1 MLRGVFCGFL
11 FFCLTFVEVKS
22 QDVLPALL
30 TTYQT
35 KNPKAIEARLSTFI
49 SSLREK
55 QSNRSEEEF
64 LRIVF
69 NESHR
74 KFFKTYK
81 PYTQFPEVFEK
92 GRYDCLSATSLLAVI
107 LEEFGY
113 NFHLI
118 ETNYHIF
125 ISVQTETGPVL
136 LESTDRV
143 NGFVT
148 NPEQI
153 QERISTYK
161 QNQLQASNSGSIHYQ
176 FDLNLY
182 NVIQPG
188 QLSGLLLFNQAVV
201 AFNNQQYE
209 VCALRLKEAV
219 QIYDS
224 PRTTEFAAILITAI
238 ANSSISD
245 ETKKDLIRPFAKY
258 IRGNATVALR

>member
-1 MLRGVFCGFL
+1 MLRGFLCGVTVFCLAFA
-11 FFCLTFVEVKS
+11 EAKS
-22 QDVLPALL
+22 QDILPALL
-30 TTYQT
+30 NTYQT
-35 KNPKAIEARLSTFI
+35 KNQEAIEARLNTFVAN
-49 SSLREK
+49 LREK
-55 QSNRSEEEF
+55 QPNRSEEEF

-69 NESHR
+69 NEAHR
-74 KFFKTYK
+74 RFFKTYK
-81 PYTQFPEVFEK
+81 PYTQFPEMFEK
-92 GRYDCLSATSLLAVI
+92 GKYDCLTATSLLAV
-107 LEEFGY
+107 LLDEFEY
-113 NFHLI
+113 DFHVI

-125 ISVQTETGPVL
+125 ISVQTENGSVL
-136 LESTDRV
+136 LESTDKV

-161 QNQLQASNSGSIHYQ
+161 QNQLQASNSESLHYQ

-182 NVIQPG
+182 RIIQPK

-238 ANSSISD
+238 ANSSIGD
-245 ETKKDLIRPFAKY
+245 EAKKDLIRPFAKY
-258 IRGNATVALR
+258 IRGNATVASR

>member
-1 MLRGVFCGFL
+1 MLRAVLCSVIL
-11 FFCLTFVEVKS
+11 FCLAFAEAKS
-22 QDVLPALL
+22 QDILPALL
-30 TTYQT
+30 NTYQT
-35 KNPKAIEARLSTFI
+35 KNPEAIEARLHTFI
-49 SSLREK
+49 TNLREK
-55 QSNRSEEEF
+55 QPNRSEEEF
-64 LRIVF
+64 LRIIF

-74 KFFKTYK
+74 RFFKTYK
-81 PYTQFPEVFEK
+81 PYTQFAEVFEK
-92 GRYDCLSATSLLAVI
+92 GKYDCLSATSLLAVV
-107 LEEFGY
+107 FDAFDY
-113 NFHLI
+113 DFHLI

-125 ISVQTETGPVL
+125 ISVQTENGPVL

-153 QERISTYK
+153 EERVSTYK
-161 QNQLQASNSGSIHYQ
+161 QNQLQASNSGSVQYQ

-182 NVIQPG
+182 RIIQPK

-209 VCALRLKEAV
+209 VCAQRLKEAV
-219 QIYDS
+219 LIYDS

-258 IRGNATVALR
+258 IRGNANVASR

>member
-1 MLRGVFCGFL
+1 MLRGVLCYVML
-11 FFCLTFVEVKS
+11 LCLAFAEAKS
-22 QDVLPALL
+22 QGILPTLL
-30 TTYQT
+30 STYEA
-35 KNPKAIEARLSTFI
+35 KKPEAIEARVNTFI
-49 SSLREK
+49 STLRSR

-64 LRIVF
+64 LRMVF

-74 KFFKTYK
+74 RFFKTYK
-81 PYTQFPEVFEK
+81 PYTQFPEIFEK
-92 GRYDCLSATSLLAVI
+92 GKYDCLSATSLLAVV
-107 LEEFGY
+107 LDAFDY
-113 NFHLI
+113 DFHLI

-125 ISVQTETGPVL
+125 ISVQTENGPVL

-153 QERISTYK
+153 RDRISMYK
-161 QNQLQASNSGSIHYQ
+161 QNQLSASNSGSVQYQ

-182 NVIQPG
+182 RVIQPN

-209 VCALRLKEAV
+209 VCAQRLKEAV

-258 IRGNATVALR
+258 IRGNATVAAR

>member
-1 MLRGVFCGFL
+1 MLRGVLCGVTL
-11 FFCLTFVEVKS
+11 FCLAFAEVKS
-22 QDVLPALL
+22 QDILPALL
-30 TTYQT
+30 NTYQT
-35 KNPKAIEARLSTFI
+35 QSPEAIEDRLNSFI
-49 SSLREK
+49 TNLRKK
-55 QSNRSEEEF
+55 QQNRSDEEF

-74 KFFKTYK
+74 RFFKTYK

-92 GRYDCLSATSLLAVI
+92 GKYDCLSATSLLAVV
-107 LEEFGY
+107 LDAFDY
-113 NFHLI
+113 DFHVI

-125 ISVQTETGPVL
+125 ISVQTENGTVL

-148 NPEQI
+148 NPQQI
-153 QERISTYK
+153 QERISMYK
-161 QNQLQASNSGSIHYQ
+161 QNQLQASKSGSVHYQ

-182 NVIQPG
+182 RVIQPK

-258 IRGNATVALR
+258 IRGNATIASR